1 MQAKN
6 TNIRYGTVAMAFHWT
21 IALLIFTNVGLGLYF
36 VNFLARQDPL
46 REAIGWLHVS
56 IGISVLVLSAARLA
70 WRLMNPAPPLPA
82 DYDSGKRRLAVAT
95 HYALYALMIFVPLA
109 GWALI
114 SVTDRPLILFGFIP
128 WPKIGFLA
136 AMPAA
141 AKKGI
146 AVVFGASHV
155 ISAFLLFAL
164 AIGHFCAA
172 LFYHFMI
179 RKDQVLQ
186 RMVPGTDVVQSA
198 AE

>member
-6 TNIRYGTVAMAFHWT
+6 DSVRYGTVAMAFHWT
-21 IALLIFTNVGLGLYF
+21 IAALIFVNVGLGLYF
-36 VNFLARQDPL
+36 VNVLAHDDPL
-46 REAIGWLHVS
+46 RDEIAWLHVS
-56 IGISVLVLSAARLA
+56 IGISVLVLSAARLM
-70 WRLMNPAPPLPA
+70 WRLVNPAPPLPVEYGA
-82 DYDSGKRRLAVAT
+82 GKRRLAVAT
-95 HYALYALMIFVPLA
+95 HVALYALMIFVPLA
-109 GWALI
+109 GWALV
-114 SVTDRPLILFGFIP
+114 SLTDRPLVLFGFLP

-136 AMPAA
+136 AMPAT

-155 ISAFLLFAL
+155 ISALLLFLL

-186 RMVPGTDVVQSA
+186 RMVPGTDVA
-198 AE
+198 PG

>member
-6 TNIRYGTVAMAFHWT
+6 DSVRYGTVAMAFHWT
-21 IALLIFTNVGLGLYF
+21 IAALIFVNVGLGLYF
-36 VNFLARQDPL
+36 VNVLAHDDPL
-46 REAIGWLHVS
+46 RDEIAWLHVS
-56 IGISVLVLSAARLA
+56 IGISVLVLSAARLM

-82 DYDSGKRRLAVAT
+82 EYDAGKRRLALAT
-95 HYALYALMIFVPLA
+95 HYALYGLMIFVPLA
-109 GWALI
+109 GWALV
-114 SVTDRPLILFGFIP
+114 SLTDRPLVLFGFLP

-155 ISAFLLFAL
+155 ISAFLLFLL

-186 RMVPGTDVVQSA
+186 RMVPGTDVAPS
-198 AE
+198 